1 MRPVSSYARSLR
13 LSETDTSPT
22 TSRLRRWATRLK
34 RDVIIVWLAARD
46 PRVPWLAKLLSFAV
60 AGYAVS
66 PIDLIPDFIPVLGLL
81 DDLILVPLGVWLVL
95 RMIPPDIVADLRVRA
110 QAIAQRPRSTWAA
123 AVIILLWLAIAGTLA
138 YGFFARRH

>member
-1 MRPVSSYARSLR
+1 MRAARSHEPLF
-13 LSETDTSPT
+13 LSEAETSRT
-22 TSRLRRWATRLK
+22 TSRLGRWAARLK

-46 PRVPWLAKLLSFAV
+46 PRVPWLAKLLAFAV

-110 QAIAQRPRSTWAA
+110 QAIAQRPRSFLAA
-123 AVIILLWLAIAGTLA
+123 SVIILLWFVIVGTLA
-138 YGFFARRH
+138 YGFLARSY